1 MGGRGKGCRSR
12 GGEMA
17 QTMYAHMNKQI
28 KTKRK
33 KYRSSLKNINIKT
46 LNKILGNQVQ

>member
-33 KYRSSLKNINIKT
+33 KIQIIPEEHKYKNP
-46 LNKILGNQVQ
+46 